1 MKISS
6 EVFENLQLNQMKRVV
21 IVRHAKAVPYGY
33 DEDFNRKLRDRG
45 KNDANQISSKLVEDG
60 IKADLIISS
69 PAKRAFKTAKI
80 YAKNFKYPVNTIQTE
95 EELYE
100 GMTTQEFVDL
110 LREIPEEIQTVFVF
124 GHNPLVYHL
133 TNNLVKLFNSD
144 MPTCSTVGLDF
155 DVSSWKDVSA
165 RGGDLAFHLMPR
177 MFK

>member
-1 MKISS
+1 
-6 EVFENLQLNQMKRVV
+6 MKRVV

-33 DEDFNRKLRDRG
+33 DDDFNRKLRDRG
-45 KNDANQISSKLVEDG
+45 KNDANQISLKLIGDG

-80 YAKNFKYPVNTIQTE
+80 YAENFRYSNHSIQIE
-95 EELYE
+95 EDLYE

-110 LREIPEEIQTVFVF
+110 LREISEEVQTVFVF

-144 MPTCSTVGLDF
+144 MPTCSTVAVDF
-155 DVSSWKDVSA
+155 DVESWKEVSA
-165 RGGDLAFHLMPR
+165 RGGDLAFHLTPR
-177 MFK
+177 MLK

>member
-1 MKISS
+1 M
-6 EVFENLQLNQMKRVV
+6 

-33 DEDFNRKLRDRG
+33 DEDFSRKLRDRG
-45 KNDANQISSKLVEDG
+45 KNDANKISAKLKGDG

-69 PAKRAFKTAKI
+69 PARRALKTAKI
-80 YAKNFKYPVNTIQTE
+80 YAENFNYPINSIQTE

-100 GMTTQEFVDL
+100 GMTTQEFIDL
-110 LREIPEEIQTVFVF
+110 LRETPDEVQTVFIF

-144 MPTCSTVGLDF
+144 MPTCSTVGMDF
-155 DVSSWKDVSA
+155 DVEKWKEVSA